1 MARIYETLPPVG
13 RLQMAL
19 QVMSP
24 TRLAQSFAAFV
35 GQFYDRS
42 DFDTL
47 ARQVSDIYDLESA
60 EYAQI
65 FRSQLDQRLY
75 DRYHA
80 RVAWDVVPQPE
91 DQAA

>member
-1 MARIYETLPPVG
+1 MAPMYETLPPAG

-24 TRLAQSFAAFV
+24 TRLAQTFAAFV

-42 DFDTL
+42 AFDSL
-47 ARQVSDIYDLESA
+47 ARQVSVLYDLESA
-60 EYAQI
+60 DHARI
-65 FRSQLDQRLY
+65 FRSQLDRRLC

-80 RVAWDVVPQPE
+80 GVAWEVAPHQE
-91 DQAA
+91 DHVS